1 MMAKMSGL
9 SANGLLPV
17 AIGAPNLALVD
28 LGPKVRQGVLKEGKG
43 DHAFA
48 PFRPYVVEFEDHYIR
63 FSAADA
69 RCVPKVIEEITE
81 VPSLNWTV
89 GGHARLKVQAP
100 RSARTPIRAPA
111 MAIRTDDLTARHFGL
126 DSRKRIALVHQ
137 GGDPGGL
144 LPDMVELQ
152 DEGICKT
159 AVRATRRG
167 EQAEDVLPCLRP
179 PARACRAG
187 LTAVQLS
194 ALAHV
199 GRATLLAPGLARVEI
214 GRRQALLATPTMP
227 RFGGHRCWLRW
238 RRGRRVRRTD
248 ASGPKAGRAKRHSKL
263 ARDRAHRPS
272 LRAKSAGL
280 ALLVCFAGG
289 HTNICSGK
297 ART

>member
-9 SANGLLPV
+9 PANCLLPV
-17 AIGAPNLALVD
+17 AIDAPNLALVD
-28 LGPKVRQGVLKEGKG
+28 LGPKVRQGVLEEGEG

-48 PFRPYVVEFEDHYIR
+48 PFRPDVVEFEDDYIC
-63 FSAADA
+63 FSTADA
-69 RCVPKVIEEITE
+69 RGVRQVIEEVTE
-81 VPSLNWTV
+81 VPSLNRTV

-100 RSARTPIRAPA
+100 RSARSPIRAPA
-111 MAIRTDDLTARHFGL
+111 MAIRTDDLTARHLGL

-137 GGDPGGL
+137 GGDPRSL
-144 LPDMVELQ
+144 RLDMVELQ
-152 DEGICKT
+152 DEGICKA

-167 EQAEDVLPCLRP
+167 KQAEDVLPCFRP
-179 PARACRAG
+179 SALACRAA

-194 ALAHV
+194 ALAYV

-227 RFGGHRCWLRW
+227 RFGGYGCRLRW
-238 RRGRRVRRTD
+238 RRACWVRRTD
-248 ASGPKAGRAKRHSKL
+248 ASGPKAGRTKRHSKL
-263 ARDRAHRPS
+263 PRERAHRPS

-280 ALLVCFAGG
+280 ALLGCFAGG
-289 HTNICSGK
+289 HTNTCSGK